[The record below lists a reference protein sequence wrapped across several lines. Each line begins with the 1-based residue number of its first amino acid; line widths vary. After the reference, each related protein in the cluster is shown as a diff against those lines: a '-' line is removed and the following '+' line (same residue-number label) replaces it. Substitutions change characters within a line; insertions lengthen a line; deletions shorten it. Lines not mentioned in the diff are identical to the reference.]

1 MNEILKKDYQRICEM
16 AFRAKNVEQ
25 AEVPL
30 FYVYLICQ
38 QLGLDNTGIRIEDN
52 SPSCGRSLSTLHE
65 AIWTGVAKALRASP
79 AHIRSFRPVE
89 VYSFRSRLIKVELQ
103 GVEIGRPCQ
112 IDLDFDLEKICK
124 DVVRL
129 HCVPDMP
136 RINRWNDFYD
146 SLIR

>member
-1 MNEILKKDYQRICEM
+1 MNETLKKDYQRICEM

-30 FYVYLICQ
+30 FYVYLICS
-38 QLGLDNTGIRIEDN
+38 QLGLDNTGIRIQN
-52 SPSCGRSLSTLHE
+52 YTPCGRTLTTLHE

-79 AHIRSFRPVE
+79 AHINSFRPVE

-112 IDLDFDLEKICK
+112 IDVDFDLENICA
-124 DVVRL
+124 DVERL
-129 HCVPDMP
+129 HCVPDLP
-136 RINRWNDFYD
+136 RIDRFNDFYD

>member
-16 AFRAKNVEQ
+16 AYRAKSVEQ

-38 QLGLDNTGIRIEDN
+38 QLGLDNTGIRIEEQ
-52 SPSCGRSLSTLHE
+52 SPCGRHLTTLHE
-65 AIWTGVAKALRASP
+65 AIWTGVARALRASP
-79 AHIRSFRPVE
+79 AHISSFRPVE

-103 GVEIGRPCQ
+103 GVEVGRPCQ
-112 IDLDFDLEKICK
+112 IDIDFDLEKLCK
-124 DVVRL
+124 DVERI
-129 HCVPDMP
+129 HCVPELP
-136 RINRWNDFYD
+136 RINRFNEFYD

>member
-38 QLGLDNTGIRIEDN
+38 QLGFDNTGIRIED
-52 SPSCGRSLSTLHE
+52 STPCGRKLTTLHE

-79 AHIRSFRPVE
+79 AHISSFRPVE

-124 DVVRL
+124 DVERV
-129 HCVPDMP
+129 HCVPDLP
-136 RINRWNDFYD
+136 RINRFNDFYD
-146 SLIR
+146 SLTR

>member
-16 AFRAKNVEQ
+16 AYRAKSVEQ

-38 QLGLDNTGIRIEDN
+38 QLGFDNTGIRIEDN
-52 SPSCGRSLSTLHE
+52 SPCGRLLTTLHE
-65 AIWTGVAKALRASP
+65 AIWTGVARALRASP

-112 IDLDFDLEKICK
+112 IDIDFDLEKLCK
-124 DVVRL
+124 DVELL
-129 HCVPDMP
+129 HCTPELP
-136 RINRWNDFYD
+136 RINRFNDFYD
-146 SLIR
+146 SLTR